1 MSIGFTKIPNNIL
14 MHKDLDAMSK
24 IIFGALSFYDRG
36 RGCWAS
42 RETLSKMIGC
52 SLYQLRKA
60 LVELE
65 DKGFILINRR
75 HRCLTDKITVVKP
88 VDDRDEPISSTDNV
102 VGKKKKVKELELDID
117 TDVDNIAETTTAS
130 DNDAEMPET
139 PVEPTTT
146 PIPDTILKEPTDRV
160 RATLRG
166 HMRQS
171 TYNQYF
177 KDISVIAEDES
188 SITLITDA
196 GQVVADFIQNVFVDT
211 LQKLLGKSVCV
222 MAEVATLQ

>member
-1 MSIGFTKIPNNIL
+1 MKGFSKCCNKIL
-14 MHKDLDAMSK
+14 FSQDLDPISK
-24 IIFGALSFYDRG
+24 LVYTSLNFYTRNG
-36 RGCWAS
+36 VGECFARKT
-42 RETLSKMIGC
+42 TLAKMLNI

-60 LVELE
+60 LYQLE
-65 DKGFILINRR
+65 QLKLINIERR
-75 HRCLTDKITVVKP
+75 GQGHPDTITLIDLKA
-88 VDDRDEPISSTDNV
+88 RSAYSSTLHTLY
-102 VGKKKKVKELELDID
+102 KEEKVEEEYSPSSE
-117 TDVDNIAETTTAS
+117 DVFETTTAS
-130 DNDAEMPET
+130 DNTSQDAPDT
-139 PVEPTTT
+139 PEPTTT